1 MNDVTAPADRQAA
14 VLRRVREIKSRMA
27 LPVIAA
33 PMFLVSGPDLVIEAC
48 KAGVIG
54 AFPTLNARPIEV
66 LEQWFERIVAELD
79 DAERASPGRVAPW
92 AANLIVHR
100 SNARVA
106 ADLDLIV
113 RYRAPLVIS
122 ALGSPAVCLEAVHSY
137 GGLVFADVSTVE
149 FARKAADAG
158 ADGLV
163 LVAAGAGGHTG
174 ELSAFAFLPAVREFF
189 AGPIVLGGGITSGR
203 AVRAAEVL
211 GADFAYL
218 GTRFIA
224 TRESLASDDYRR
236 MLVDADSRDIVR
248 TPHFTGIPANY
259 LRQSIERAGL
269 DPRELVKPNPV
280 VNVDQED
287 QRSRAWKDIWSAGQ
301 GVWATKRVQSTAE
314 LVAELAFGYA
324 EAGGPAMR

>member
-1 MNDVTAPADRQAA
+1 MTDLAAPAARQAA
-14 VLRRVREIKSRMA
+14 TMARVRAIKSRMA
-27 LPVIAA
+27 LPAIAA
-33 PMFLVSGPDLVIEAC
+33 PMFLVSGPELVIEAC

-54 AFPTLNARPIEV
+54 AFPTLNARPLEV
-66 LEQWFERIVAELD
+66 LEQWFERIGAELAE
-79 DAERASPGRVAPW
+79 AERVRPGSVAPW

-100 SNARVA
+100 SNTRLA
-106 ADLDLIV
+106 ADLEQIV
-113 RYRAPLVIS
+113 RHRAPIVIS
-122 ALGSPAVCLEAVHSY
+122 ALGSPAACLEAVHSY

-174 ELSAFAFLPAVREFF
+174 DLSAFAFVPAVREFF
-189 AGPIVLGGGITSGR
+189 AGPIALGGGISSGR

-224 TRESLASDDYRR
+224 TRESLASADYRQ
-236 MLVDADSRDIVR
+236 MLIEAESRDIVK
-248 TPHFTGIPANY
+248 TPYFTGIPAHY

-269 DPRELVKPNPV
+269 DPRELSKPNPV

-287 QRSRAWKDIWSAGQ
+287 KRSKAWKDIWSAGQ
-301 GVWATKRVQSTAE
+301 GVWATKSVQTTAE
-314 LVAELAFGYA
+314 LVAELAAGYA